1 MHKLFSNLGWL
12 LVSPTRRIID
22 LWKVR
27 GDEAYRGNALRRWSA
42 WLFYS
47 EAIGC
52 AVLML
57 LFDQEP
63 STTWS
68 FVGVALA
75 YYAYSR
81 IIEIAYAFYRDPLS
95 QSKDSDL
102 EVSDRIVMAMRSYFG
117 LAFNF
122 ALLYYFLAIGCLFK
136 VGEQYHLNSFVESF
150 YFSGV
155 TLATL
160 GYGDVVPIHWVSRL
174 LAVGEVFTG
183 ILIIAVAIAAYV
195 GGIKHEEAQPTV
207 AGDAAPKSGA
217 APLN

>member
-1 MHKLFSNLGWL
+1 MRKLFSNLGWL
-12 LVSPTRRIID
+12 VSPTRKIID
-22 LWKVR
+22 RWKVR
-27 GDEAYRGNALRRWSA
+27 GDKTYWGNALRRWSFG
-42 WLFYS
+42 LFCI

-52 AVLML
+52 AALML
-57 LFDQEP
+57 LLDREP
-63 STTWS
+63 SSTWS
-68 FVGVALA
+68 FVAAALL

-102 EVSDRIVMAMRSYFG
+102 KVSERIVMAMRSYFG

-122 ALLYYFLAIGCLFK
+122 ALLYYFLPIGCLFK

-155 TLATL
+155 TIATL

-183 ILIIAVAIAAYV
+183 IFLVAVAIAAYV
-195 GGIKHEEAQPTV
+195 GGMKAEEAQPNV